1 MVKRNNYFRVFENE
15 KVLNRVKYISN
26 KNNKQEGYF
35 ITITLFWDKFI
46 LNELKKESKGI
57 IFESKNHFL
66 KKNKKIRYLSQ
77 IGYRLLNYI
86 LFSNLLFSNFLRY
99 ININDILKLDEKD
112 ISCLKIIKQNWNL
125 LKQHLIKEGVD
136 DIEIFMNCI
145 FKDISNLLKSI
156 ETIPSFEIL
165 ISIEKQIEKLIKDK
179 IRNFNEYKRA
189 YENFNNKFE
198 KGDICTIN
206 NILSENYHW
215 NLYNNEKYPFL
226 KYFYYTK
233 YPNENILKKDLLL
246 TGNITPYPVIY
257 SYIKRDIN
265 KINFLKN
272 LSLFNEF
279 NNLLLN
285 HYSFKITR
293 IYAKN
298 KILENEKIYE
308 NNKNLCDNFIKMWN
322 KYNKPTELN
331 IKMPLEVFLLDKE
344 NNKKFIEFYNKFID
358 AQNTILEPLLDE
370 KIRIAMF
377 NEKDKEKVYIQNIN
391 EDNIINFNLEKEF
404 KNFNNLI
411 LINSKRNIFTLSNN
425 TINYNN
431 YSDYIIDYDEIE
443 KTLTNIFLA
452 NKKLFSNEITVIN
465 YKNDNYY
472 NIIIPKFISTK
483 IQIEISDD
491 DKKYICLFYEKTLN
505 NDLKNSLLFLKEL
518 EILINVL
525 NDNKINESSVNKIIK
540 INKKVKDLDKLKKF
554 FLNKNNDEFVV
565 GKLYNILIFFEK
577 LIFEKIKNELK
588 NYQKELTE
596 EEKGNINQYY
606 NNKENEI
613 IENNISFISKEKV
626 CIALRR
632 LMTRYLIKIIII
644 DEDKEIMESL
654 DNIVKYLLSP
664 DLWDYSNEY
673 FEKIKN
679 ILKNEFISFN
689 ITLNKALNFY
699 EHLNGEKLDLTFSNY
714 NNENEIN
721 NNNIDNSF
729 ISYGLVND
737 IQGLVEDNV
746 GFEER

>member
-1 MVKRNNYFRVFENE
+1 M
-15 KVLNRVKYISN
+15 
-26 KNNKQEGYF
+26 
-35 ITITLFWDKFI
+35 
-46 LNELKKESKGI
+46 
-57 IFESKNHFL
+57 

-125 LKQHLIKEGVD
+125 LKKHLIKEGVD

-145 FKDISNLLKSI
+145 FKAISNLLKSI
-156 ETIPSFEIL
+156 ETIQSFEIL
-165 ISIEKQIEKLIKDK
+165 ISIERDIEKLIKDK

-226 KYFYYTK
+226 KYFYYTQ
-233 YPNENILKKDLLL
+233 YPNENVLKKKLLQNENL
-246 TGNITPYPVIY
+246 SKYPVIY

-293 IYAKN
+293 IYAKK

-322 KYNKPTELN
+322 KYNKSTELN
-331 IKMPLEVFLLDKE
+331 VKMPLEAFLLDIEK
-344 NNKKFIEFYNKFID
+344 NKKFIEFYNKFIG
-358 AQNTILEPLLDE
+358 AQNTILEPLLDQ
-370 KIRIAMF
+370 KIKIAMF

-483 IQIEISDD
+483 TQIEISED
-491 DKKYICLFYEKTLN
+491 DKKYICLFYEQTLN
-505 NDLKNSLLFLKEL
+505 NNLKNSLLFLKEL

-525 NDNKINESSVNKIIK
+525 SENKINENSVNKIIK
-540 INKKVKDLDKLKKF
+540 INKKVKDLDKLKAF
-554 FLNKNNDEFVV
+554 FLNKNNEEFVV

-596 EEKGNINQYY
+596 EEKGNINKYY

-613 IENNISFISKEKV
+613 IEACISKEKA

-632 LMTRYLIKIIII
+632 LMTRYLIIIIII

-654 DNIVKYLLSP
+654 DNIVNYLLSP
-664 DLWDYSNEY
+664 DLWDYPNEY
-673 FEKIKN
+673 FEKITK
-679 ILKNEFISFN
+679 ILKNDFISFN

-699 EHLNGEKLDLTFSNY
+699 EYLNGEKLDLILSNY
-714 NNENEIN
+714 NNEIEINN

-729 ISYGLVND
+729 ISHSLVND
-737 IQGLVEDNV
+737 LQGLVEDDV
-746 GFEER
+746 GFEGR